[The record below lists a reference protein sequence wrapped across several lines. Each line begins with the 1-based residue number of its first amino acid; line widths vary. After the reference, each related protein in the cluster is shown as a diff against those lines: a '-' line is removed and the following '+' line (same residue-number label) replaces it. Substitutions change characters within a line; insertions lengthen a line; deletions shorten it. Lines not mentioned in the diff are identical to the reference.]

1 MKAGRIVTLLLVL
14 ALLVTLGGCSAPEK
28 MEVSRFTTEMNLV
41 RQYYPDLY
49 EEYMKGSVVIDDV
62 YAVKGALSDSV
73 GVCYHSV
80 EFRPAPTRKHP

>member
-1 MKAGRIVTLLLVL
+1 MKKKVMICA
-14 ALLVTLGGCSAPEK
+14 AMAAMCSCSAPEK
-28 MEVSRFTTEMNLV
+28 MEVSRFTTKMNLV